1 MNKLSTGEKIFNVFN
16 HIFLVLL
23 ALATLYPFVYVFAS
37 SLSAGDAVTQGKV
50 WVWPVGF
57 NLEAYVKVIHYDG
70 IWIAYANTLFY
81 TIVGTAVDLVFTTM
95 GAYPLSKKRLLGR
108 KPINLFITF
117 AMLFG
122 PGLIPVY
129 LNYRNLGLIDTRLA
143 LIIGFAVNTFYVFI
157 LRSFFSSIPDE
168 MEEAAKIDGASG
180 AQVLLWIYLPLA
192 KSAFA
197 ALGLFYA
204 VGKWNG
210 YFWAMILLRDENKL
224 PLQVLLNKL
233 IVQMK
238 ASEQMLGIED
248 VGASVTPETVI
259 YATIMVAALP
269 IIVIYPFIQK
279 YFVQGVMIGSVKG

>member
-1 MNKLSTGEKIFNVFN
+1 MNKLSTGEKVFNVFN

-37 SLSAGDAVTQGKV
+37 SLSAGTAVTQGKV
-50 WVWPVGF
+50 WIWPVGF

-81 TIVGTAVDLVFTTM
+81 TIVGTGVDLVFTTM

-129 LNYRNLGLIDTRLA
+129 LNYRNLGLIDTRAA
-143 LIIGFAVNTFYVFI
+143 LIIGFAISTFYVFI

-180 AQVLLWIYLPLA
+180 AQVLLQIYLPLA
-192 KSAFA
+192 KPAFA

-210 YFWAMILLRDENKL
+210 YFWAMVLLRDENKL

-233 IVQMK
+233 IVQMR
-238 ASEQMLGIED
+238 ASEQMLGVED
-248 VGASVTPETVI
+248 ISAAVTPETVI

-269 IIVIYPFIQK
+269 IITIYPFIQK
-279 YFVQGVMIGSVKG
+279 YFVQGVMIGSIKG